1 MSRKLPKYV
10 QAWVDRE
17 GRAHHYFRRRGFP
30 RVRLPVLPWSPSFMA
45 AYEAAMSGPRNAIG
59 TGRIKPGSVA
69 AVVGEYF
76 DSQQFFASKS
86 AGTKR
91 QRRGI
96 LERFRNAYGDRPF
109 ALLPPE
115 WIEALLDAKSPHAA
129 RNWLGT
135 LRSLC
140 AFAVKRGY
148 RRDDPTRD
156 IKLRSIKSDGFHT
169 WTDEEIAQ
177 FEAYHPIGTKPRLA
191 LALLLYTAQRRSDVV
206 KMGRQHIRDGVLT
219 VKQEKTGVAL
229 AIPIHPHL
237 QAVLDATPSAQ
248 LTFIVTATGK
258 PYGGN
263 AFSEQFRNWCD
274 AAGLPKRCSAHGLRK
289 AACRQMAEAEC
300 RANEI
305 MAISGHA
312 TLKELVRYTKA
323 ADQAK
328 LARTAMARMTVNKP
342 ERKVSNSTAV

>member
-1 MSRKLPKYV
+1 
-10 QAWVDRE
+10 
-17 GRAHHYFRRRGFP
+17 
-30 RVRLPVLPWSPSFMA
+30 
-45 AYEAAMSGPRNAIG
+45 
-59 TGRIKPGSVA
+59 
-69 AVVGEYF
+69 
-76 DSQQFFASKS
+76 
-86 AGTKR
+86 
-91 QRRGI
+91 
-96 LERFRNAYGDRPF
+96 
-109 ALLPPE
+109 
-115 WIEALLDAKSPHAA
+115 
-129 RNWLGT
+129 
-135 LRSLC
+135 
-140 AFAVKRGY
+140 
-148 RRDDPTRD
+148 
-156 IKLRSIKSDGFHT
+156 
-169 WTDEEIAQ
+169 
-177 FEAYHPIGTKPRLA
+177 
-191 LALLLYTAQRRSDVV
+191 LLYTAQRRSDVV